1 MDVWTMLPL
10 SLPSLDPRGPL
21 RSRDPP
27 RTTSFLP
34 LRIATRW
41 MEHIFPVQASSI
53 RHASVC
59 LKAGEVDGS
68 IILVSENSN
77 AESKPTGS
85 GVDSFTRS
93 AAQQRQKTA
102 CAAEALVESTR
113 DGLESKIS
121 T

>member
-68 IILVSENSN
+68 LY
-77 AESKPTGS
+77 
-85 GVDSFTRS
+85 
-93 AAQQRQKTA
+93 
-102 CAAEALVESTR
+102 R
-113 DGLESKIS
+113 DVLDIGITKLLNMIYI